1 MSAFALMRGFDVE
14 RRGDLEP
21 SIPEQPRPALILHW
35 GSEEVRAIRRI
46 RVSSVGPLRSELI
59 EKQDLAVKTDS
70 ARLVRSV
77 HGSADSVP
85 LCRIGPVARAI

>member
-35 GSEEVRAIRRI
+35 GSEIVRALRRI
-46 RVSSVGPLRSELI
+46 RVLP
-59 EKQDLAVKTDS
+59 
-70 ARLVRSV
+70 
-77 HGSADSVP
+77 
-85 LCRIGPVARAI
+85 